1 MAPATARSAL
11 VVGEIV
17 VTPAVGRLIVQG
29 ALDPVPY
36 LRRHLAGDWGELT
49 ETDRRDNENTLLEG
63 GEIFSSYATSPTQTL
78 WIVSEWDFSVTTLLL
93 PTTSDLNPAA

>member
-36 LRRHLAGDWGELT
+36 LRRHLA
-49 ETDRRDNENTLLEG
+49 R
-63 GEIFSSYATSPTQTL
+63 IFHKKGRISYIPL
-78 WIVSEWDFSVTTLLL
+78 I
-93 PTTSDLNPAA
+93 